1 MKAAVYTRYGPPEVI
16 EVKDVEKPVPRE
28 REVLIEVR
36 AASLNPLDGGLMKGK
51 PYTFRLL
58 SGLFKPKIT
67 QLGVDVAGQ
76 VEAVG
81 RDVTQFKPGDEVFGV
96 AIRYPQGSGAKVW
109 ICQGA
114 FAEYVCAPEST
125 LAMKPQN
132 VTFEQAA
139 SAPVAAFTALQGLR
153 GKGHVQPGQKV
164 LVNGAAGGVGTF
176 AVQIAKVFGAHVT
189 GVCSTH
195 NVEIVRSIGADRVI
209 DYTQADFTKSGEGY
223 DVLFDLIGNRSLSEC
238 RRVVNPKGIL
248 LLAGG
253 PGSRWM
259 IGLMARPIKALVL
272 SPFVSQKL
280 VMFLARPNKEDLTV
294 MRDLMQAGKLTA
306 VIDRRYKLNEVPEA
320 IRYLETKHA
329 RGKVVITF

>member
-1 MKAAVYTRYGPPEVI
+1 MNAAVYTRYGPPEVI
-16 EVKDVEKPVPRE
+16 EVKDVEKPVPRD

-58 SGLFKPKIT
+58 SGLLKPKIT
-67 QLGVDVAGQ
+67 QLGVDVAGR

-81 RDVTQFKPGDEVFGV
+81 RNVTQFKPGDEVFGV

-125 LAMKPQN
+125 LAIKPDN

-139 SAPVAAFTALQGLR
+139 AAPAAAFTALQGLR
-153 GKGHVQPGQKV
+153 DKGHVQPGQKA

-176 AVQIAKVFGAHVT
+176 AVQIAKLFGAHVT
-189 GVCSTH
+189 GVCSTR
-195 NVEIVRSIGADRVI
+195 NLEMVRSIGADRVI
-209 DYTQADFTKSGEGY
+209 DYTQEDFTQSGRSY
-223 DVLFDLIGNRSLSEC
+223 DVLFDLIGNRSLSAC
-238 RRVVNPKGIL
+238 RRVLHPRGIF

-259 IGLMARPIKALVL
+259 IGLMARPLKALAL
-272 SPFVSQKL
+272 SPFVRQKL
-280 VMFLARPNKEDLTV
+280 VMFLARPNKDDLTI
-294 MRDLMQAGKLTA
+294 MRELMQAGKLTA
-306 VIDRRYKLNEVPEA
+306 VIDRRYKLNQVPEA

-329 RGKVVITF
+329 RGKVVITL